1 MGSGSYS
8 INSLTG
14 DYDSS
19 IRANKA
25 ALRGI
30 DYSKASRSEI
40 FKSRSMNNA
49 MSPYDVDIRE
59 SRDSEEHPNS
69 LAIIIAL
76 DVTGSMGTIPHYLIK
91 NGLPD
96 IMGNLIQRGIKD
108 PQVMFLAIG
117 DHECDN
123 APLQVSQFESS
134 DELLDHWLETVWL
147 EGNGGGNE
155 GESYFLAW
163 YFAGNHTSI
172 DCFEKRGQ
180 KGFLFTIGDEPNLK
194 TIPGSDLKDIMGKG
208 QYDTKID
215 TSSFLEKARK
225 TYNVKHLHLTEG
237 YNGRDP
243 DVIDGWKQI
252 MRNDLITVNYKEDI
266 AKTISDEIIF
276 SLSSAS
282 TDPGKPADPKPVN
295 DSEEQVIL

>member
-1 MGSGSYS
+1 
-8 INSLTG
+8 
-14 DYDSS
+14 
-19 IRANKA
+19 
-25 ALRGI
+25 
-30 DYSKASRSEI
+30 
-40 FKSRSMNNA
+40 
-49 MSPYDVDIRE
+49 
-59 SRDSEEHPNS
+59 
-69 LAIIIAL
+69 
-76 DVTGSMGTIPHYLIK
+76 
-91 NGLPD
+91 
-96 IMGNLIQRGIKD
+96 MGNLIQRGIKD
-108 PQVMFLAIG
+108 LPFMFLAIG